1 MYRVMTRSKKGVFH
15 QVLQTESIFE
25 ALDCIFHYRKNG
37 FEAYFK
43 EVKSND

>member
-15 QVLQTESIFE
+15 QVLQTENIFV
-25 ALDCIFHYRKNG
+25 AIDCIFRYRKNG

-43 EVKSND
+43 GVKSND